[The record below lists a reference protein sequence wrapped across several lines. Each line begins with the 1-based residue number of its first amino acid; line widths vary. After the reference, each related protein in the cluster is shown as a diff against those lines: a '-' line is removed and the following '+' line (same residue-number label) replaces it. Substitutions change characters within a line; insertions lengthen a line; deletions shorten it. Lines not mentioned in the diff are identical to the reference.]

1 MSCLYSI
8 STFKF
13 IITYRSQDEE
23 SENICD
29 NNISSSA
36 SGSRSPDDKPFVIAE
51 LVIIFNILN
60 ITIIYILIFYIL
72 LIMVIYNNDI

>member
-1 MSCLYSI
+1 MSCLYII

-13 IITYRSQDEE
+13 IITYISQDEE

-51 LVIIFNILN
+51 LVIIFNSFN
-60 ITIIYILIFYIL
+60 ICNIYNYYLYINIL
-72 LIMVIYNNDI
+72 LYY